1 MLNNVKLRT
10 AVAVLLVLFLIS
22 MIASAVLSL
31 MSLSSM
37 IAELRTL
44 AGQNEAALSAVVRF
58 TDQHYS
64 NTLIIVVLTTLIAL
78 ALVVVTYLILTRS
91 ILNPLHSLSKRFE
104 AIAEGDLTQRIEDQ
118 GTNEIGQ
125 VYESLSQMQSR
136 LATAFSEIQGS
147 VRHIGDESDNISSG
161 NNSLNARIDE
171 QAAALQQTAAS
182 MEELSGTVRQNA
194 DNAHQANQLATTAS
208 TVAQRGGEVVG
219 EVVNTMQQISD
230 SSTKIAEIV
239 GVIDSIAFQTNI
251 LALNAAVEAARA
263 GEQGRGFAVV
273 ASEVRALAQRSAQ
286 AAREITDLI
295 EDSGEK
301 VKEGSGQVERAGA
314 TMHEIVDSVKRVTD
328 IMGEISAAT
337 IEQSSGIDQINLAIN
352 QLDSTT
358 SQNADMVTQTATAA
372 RDMNSQVHNLNA
384 VLARFQTDPN
394 VIHGS
399 ARPVHTAASVAAAP
413 QRRAMPAAPAASI
426 GGSTAASARPRPAL
440 GSGLSKSKTKSVAR
454 PKSTTNT
461 TKPSATKSSPT
472 AASRKRAA
480 DIPGMNVTTSAGK
493 DAPLLRPDLS
503 SNKSSTSAED
513 DWVEF

>member
-1 MLNNVKLRT
+1 MLNNVKLKT
-10 AVAVLLVLFLIS
+10 TVLVLLLLTLLSIV
-22 MIASAVLSL
+22 ANAVLSV
-31 MSLSSM
+31 MSLRKM
-37 IAELRTL
+37 MGELHAL
-44 AGQNEAALSAVVRF
+44 ASQNNALNAVAQY
-58 TDQHYS
+58 TESHYS
-64 NTLIIVVLTTLIAL
+64 NTVVIVVISTLLTGVLIAL
-78 ALVVVTYLILTRS
+78 TYLLLTRRV
-91 ILNPLHSLSKRFE
+91 LAPLSHLSNHFNT
-104 AIAEGDLTQRIEDQ
+104 IAGGDLTQRVEKPSN
-118 GTNEIGQ
+118 NEIGQ
-125 VYESLSQMQSR
+125 VFDSLRQMQTK
-136 LATAFSEIQGS
+136 LATTFNQIQQSVAHISGGSE
-147 VRHIGDESDNISSG
+147 NISSG
-161 NNSLNARIDE
+161 NTGLSSRIEE

-208 TVAQRGGEVVG
+208 KVAQRGGEVVG
-219 EVVNTMQQISD
+219 EVVNTMEEISK

-295 EDSGEK
+295 EDSGDK

-337 IEQSSGIDQINLAIN
+337 IEQSSGIDQINMAVN

-358 SQNADMVTQTATAA
+358 LQNAEMVAESAKAA
-372 RDMNSQVHNLNA
+372 AEMNSQVRHLND
-384 VLARFQTDPN
+384 VLNNFQAD
-394 VIHGS
+394 
-399 ARPVHTAASVAAAP
+399 ASVINATARHVAHQPRKAAAP
-413 QRRAMPAAPAASI
+413 VRKVATSAST
-426 GGSTAASARPRPAL
+426 SKKPRVAL
-440 GSGLSKSKTKSVAR
+440 GSAQPKTTAKPPVSTRAAKSA
-454 PKSTTNT
+454 
-461 TKPSATKSSPT
+461 ASSPT
-472 AASRKRAA
+472 AASRKKAA
-480 DIPGMNVTTSAGK
+480 DIPGMNVTSSGGK

-503 SNKSSTSAED
+503 SKKPTTSAED